1 MRKFNRKYN
10 ELRQINVQI
19 CEDHFAE
26 GACIINLGKTS
37 VLCSATIDSSLPKW
51 LKNSN
56 SGWITAEYSMLP
68 RATQQRNI
76 REITSG
82 KKSSRSSEIQRLIGR
97 SIRSIFDLSLMPD
110 KQIILDCDVIQAD
123 GGTRTASI
131 TGSFISVSIAVSK
144 LLERKILKSN
154 PIKNYI
160 CAISCGIVQGQP
172 LLDLDYS
179 EDSVAEVDAN
189 FVFSNNS
196 GISEIQISGEK
207 NTFSKKQLLELYA
220 LAEKGCNEILEIQ
233 KKILKNE

>member
-1 MRKFNRKYN
+1 M
-10 ELRQINVQI
+10 V
-19 CEDHFAE
+19 
-26 GACIINLGKTS
+26 
-37 VLCSATIDSSLPKW
+37 
-51 LKNSN
+51 KNSN

-131 TGSFISVSIAVSK
+131 TGSFISLSIAVSK

-179 EDSVAEVDAN
+179 EDSVAKLM
-189 FVFSNNS
+189 
-196 GISEIQISGEK
+196 QILFFQIIVVLVKFKFQE
-207 NTFSKKQLLELYA
+207 
-220 LAEKGCNEILEIQ
+220 
-233 KKILKNE
+233 KKIHFQRNSF